1 MNEDDL
7 RSRVRD
13 ALEADEPRHAPSF
26 ERLWSNAARGGR
38 TNTTPGGV
46 ATASRR
52 RAFVGTP
59 IYGAVA
65 VAIVLAGGAWL
76 LRGAIHEGAD
86 RAAAPATVA
95 GADDDYVLATQLA
108 ATFDRPSPIDRLTAG
123 LPSSSLARGL
133 PDISEYRYPLLPE
146 EVPL

>member
-1 MNEDDL
+1 MSDDDL
-7 RSRVRD
+7 RRRVRD
-13 ALEADEPRHAPSF
+13 ALAADEPRHAPSF
-26 ERLWSNAARGGR
+26 DRLWSNAHGGDA
-38 TNTTPGGV
+38 N
-46 ATASRR
+46 AASRR
-52 RAFVGTP
+52 PFTRAP
-59 IYGAVA
+59 LYGAVA

-76 LRGAIHEGAD
+76 LRGAVRDGVD
-86 RAAAPATVA
+86 RAAESTPVA
-95 GADDDYVLATQLA
+95 AADDDYRLATQLA